1 MKRGCETLY
10 HTIRLV
16 NGDLYIA
23 GIQKMNFSI
32 LKVSP
37 LNEICPFLSWRK
49 RGSKKQ
55 IFWELIFGVHL
66 WSAHVICA
74 MLGDMMLWR
83 QMEKEMATHSRIL
96 AWRIPRTG
104 EPGGLL
110 SMGSHRV
117 RHDWSDLA
125 AAAGHITSERPRIR
139 GVCISTFMS
148 SCSVL
153 PSCAIWASNTSLPN
167 NPEMHQ
173 TDGPSGCFMAPTSRR
188 QSYKER
194 SKT

>member
-1 MKRGCETLY
+1 MK
-10 HTIRLV
+10 
-16 NGDLYIA
+16 
-23 GIQKMNFSI
+23 S
-32 LKVSP
+32 S
-37 LNEICPFLSWRK
+37 PFLSWRK

-125 AAAGHITSERPRIR
+125 AAAGHITSERPRI
-139 GVCISTFMS
+139 ISTFQHLWALAL
-148 SCSVL
+148 CCPLVL
-153 PSCAIWASNTSLPN
+153 S
-167 NPEMHQ
+167 
-173 TDGPSGCFMAPTSRR
+173 GPPICLFPTTMRSTKLMATLGGSWHPHPGGSHTKNAQRHRFPYRKKQVSGQKEKLQCFSPAL
-188 QSYKER
+188 
-194 SKT
+194 

>member
-55 IFWELIFGVHL
+55 IF
-66 WSAHVICA
+66 
-74 MLGDMMLWR
+74 
-83 QMEKEMATHSRIL
+83 
-96 AWRIPRTG
+96 
-104 EPGGLL
+104 
-110 SMGSHRV
+110 
-117 RHDWSDLA
+117 
-125 AAAGHITSERPRIR
+125 
-139 GVCISTFMS
+139 
-148 SCSVL
+148 
-153 PSCAIWASNTSLPN
+153 
-167 NPEMHQ
+167 
-173 TDGPSGCFMAPTSRR
+173 
-188 QSYKER
+188 
-194 SKT
+194 